1 MKLLRVILRVT
12 SVCCLVFSISL
23 LSGLEHGSSDYI
35 NSAASPY
42 SLKYWTM
49 GLPSVAEAR
58 DSHRERRRKHDD
70 EDRDERDDRD
80 DGDDDDD
87 DDDDDDVRSPRA
99 RLRVKNL
106 TRDKHELNWIR
117 LNARK
122 SRGHGNRIAHYEYF
136 VVDAQTGIHVPN
148 PGGST
153 KAVAHVLLS
162 PGKYFISVVVTNA
175 AGKQSM
181 RSVKASLP
189 GKPHPGF
196 DGTPIQWAMG
206 RKWEPGDAS
215 ISISLAAGPLTVS
228 DIQGFFAPRL
238 ASPVLGATSSS
249 GCGSMMN
256 NAGNSIS
263 VATGMLSMI
272 PGAGPLLGP
281 VNAASAGLK
290 LAGCSKSSACTQ
302 AKFDAINDQLKYQE
316 SQIQDIYT
324 TIYRDEAV
332 FFDTLAELNNE
343 IQQAGTLTYNA
354 TRDQVTTTF
363 NRFMLDAGLWNNITG
378 PAQAITEAQVNNY
391 LNADGTESPGLA
403 RCKKGETRCCY
414 LPYRDD
420 LFGPNDPETF
430 CPAQADEGGPF
441 AVLQGFATSTGLSGS
456 NLASLLGSNYQDDP
470 NDSNCTHNCYTRI
483 QSSLTDTALGL
494 LFDIYADHL
503 DQQVDFC
510 ASRDATARASCST
523 PDNNLV
529 SLYESYNTAV
539 LAIYQ
544 QSLYSLQQAYSM
556 EYLVNQFN
564 YFSDSNGTGVISP
577 LIVTEDQKIPGTYY
591 TKDLPLALACNGDA
605 DTTDLELYEGQSY
618 NCAQQQLTMAYV
630 QRVNILY
637 QNVLGYI
644 VTDRPTTRQHW
655 PDPSTIVLDVD
666 GTGPIGPI
674 TLNPA
679 IDYDA
684 VVGARLNTATRS
696 LEKTPI
702 EHVERITG
710 IQSDSPNLYN
720 WTTDGVLYQFSIQ
733 DPARCF
739 HTLNTYYANNSVN
752 IADPIRDGYLEDV
765 FADPADCP
773 SVFALP
779 DGSPPNQG
787 FYDGKTLQPYDQ
799 FYVSPGGG
807 TCEAACY
814 TCASGQDPNN
824 TDPAPDPPI
833 EWAEGGHGL
842 QVLYETPAPDWA
854 SASST
859 DNGSWKLSCINA
871 SFSGT
876 AGNGPIPPTLC
887 AKCLDGG
894 FNNPVDGPSYGERN
908 CKICPG
914 GRWGNDHGTLF
925 CEGHTTELCRGYCS
939 GDNFCGDSRY
949 ALGPDGDS
957 DYTDCAKCGGD
968 PVLALSARMPGNV
981 RFCSQSADT
990 AGQSPYAALLGPG
1003 VQLDESASNY
1013 DEAGNQM
1020 RWFELP
1026 ASYSGN
1032 QAGLRPG
1039 TVHLTCGNWVMPP
1052 TVDEW
1057 LTAQNNGTHLII
1069 TIPADDDTRF
1079 VQQNRSGH
1087 KAIASIAWD
1096 EGNAN
1101 APCHDGFTKIHGP
1114 FCAWDQ
1120 DYASGVD
1127 SVSATDVWKTCGKLN
1142 WQATI
1147 LDKETYA
1154 GFTTS
1159 FTNPATGLEGSLPVL
1174 EGGLPVRLGLV
1185 KQCYAFRISGTN
1197 VVAPFA
1203 LYEYAPDTD
1212 TTTTNSVSD
1221 YGYVCTPTYIDYS
1234 LIGEIAQDND
1244 DFGNFGDIEQTLTCS
1259 LLDGSEYRVGIRRAV
1274 VTSTSTKDGRGET
1287 FVTMKQSNIGCP
1299 EACYHCNSGLGGNT
1313 AGGLDLVMGSDDVEV
1328 CDGYCSGY
1336 NFCGG
1341 KEYNQPSVDFAPV
1354 DCTRCGAGDDDGD
1367 PQLDRICAASE
1378 SDWCVS
1384 EPGTDVYYGKKYV
1397 NSLSPGN
1404 VAPGSGKVTTLDQM
1418 VNDGTATK
1426 VSGAPGLIQCS
1437 NDYFPRDPAVGFF
1450 KHCITR
1456 PSPSGARLCASTEG
1470 DYCDCDG
1477 DVYYGKKFV
1486 SSLVSEGGHAPGG
1499 GPLTTYSQVVSESTT
1514 YKLASD
1520 VEDGIECSYTA
1531 MGGAPAPDFY
1541 KHCYCVPD

>member
-1 MKLLRVILRVT
+1 MKLLLVILRVT

-23 LSGLEHGSSDYI
+23 LSGLEHGSSDDI

-80 DGDDDDD
+80 DGDDD

-162 PGKYFISVVVTNA
+162 PGKYFISVVVTNT

-215 ISISLAAGPLTVS
+215 ISISLAAGPLSVS

-238 ASPVLGATSSS
+238 ASPVLGETSSS

-256 NAGNSIS
+256 DAGNGIS

-281 VNAASAGLK
+281 VNSASAGLK
-290 LAGCSKSSACTQ
+290 LAGGRKSSACTQ

-343 IQQAGTLTYNA
+343 IQQAGTLTYND

-441 AVLQGFATSTGLSGS
+441 AVLQNFATSTGLSGS

-470 NDSNCTHNCYTRI
+470 NDPNCTHNCYTRI

-510 ASRDATARASCST
+510 ASRDGQCDAE
-523 PDNNLV
+523 DNNLV

-539 LAIYQ
+539 VAIYQ

-556 EYLVNQFN
+556 ELLVNQFN
-564 YFSDSNGTGVISP
+564 YFSDPNDAEVISP
-577 LIVTEDQKIPGTYY
+577 LIVTGDQKIPGTYY
-591 TKDLPLALACNGDA
+591 TRDLPLSLACNGEA
-605 DTTDLELYEGQSY
+605 DSTDLELYEGQSY

-684 VVGARLNTATRS
+684 VVGASLNTAPRY

-799 FYVSPGGG
+799 FYVSPGGV

-842 QVLYETPAPDWA
+842 QVLYETPATDWN
-854 SASST
+854 SSSST
-859 DNGSWKLSCINA
+859 SNGSWRNSCDTSTAIY
-871 SFSGT
+871 SGV
-876 AGNGPIPPTLC
+876 AGNPQTPPTLC
-887 AKCLDGG
+887 ADCSSGL
-894 FNNPVDGPSYGERN
+894 NCQACPSGQ
-908 CKICPG
+908 
-914 GRWGNDHGTLF
+914 WGNDQGSLL
-925 CEGHTTELCRGYCS
+925 CEGTTELCRGYCS

-981 RFCSQSADT
+981 EFCSQSINSN
-990 AGQSPYAALLGPG
+990 GKSPYAALLGTG
-1003 VQLDESASNY
+1003 VVLSNSNNY
-1013 DEAGNQM
+1013 DATGNKM
-1020 RWFELP
+1020 TWFELP

-1032 QAGLRPG
+1032 LAGLRPG
-1039 TVHLTCGNWVMPP
+1039 TVHMTCGNWVEPP
-1052 TVDEW
+1052 TVDEA
-1057 LTAQNNGTHLII
+1057 LTAKAVGVHHTY
-1069 TIPADDDTRF
+1069 ADDPSQDAAF
-1079 VQQNRSGH
+1079 KVQDPGNRRGVVTLYQSKEQEGCH
-1087 KAIASIAWD
+1087 DSLI
-1096 EGNAN
+1096 ETFGNADMN
-1101 APCHDGFTKIHGP
+1101 GP
-1114 FCAWDQ
+1114 FCSWDQ
-1120 DYASGVD
+1120 DYAKGVSNTSGGSLWD
-1127 SVSATDVWKTCGKLN
+1127 TCGQLN
-1142 WQATI
+1142 WQRKPDTTPPT
-1147 LDKETYA
+1147 DWYA
-1154 GFTTS
+1154 GFTMS
-1159 FTNPATGLEGSLPVL
+1159 FANPATGLVS
-1174 EGGLPVRLGLV
+1174 GGLPMSFGLI
-1185 KQCYAFRISGTN
+1185 KQCSN
-1197 VVAPFA
+1197 LVAGDVLASIASLWP
-1203 LYEYAPDTD
+1203 LYEYDS
-1212 TTTTNSVSD
+1212 TTTSTKVNKVSD
-1221 YGYVCTPTYIDYS
+1221 YGFVCTPGYM
-1234 LIGEIAQDND
+1234 D
-1244 DFGNFGDIEQTLTCS
+1244 DFRDTEQTLECS
-1259 LLDGSEYRVGIRRAV
+1259 MLDGSEYVVGIRAAEVGLFPDRYDGITD
-1274 VTSTSTKDGRGET
+1274 VTVRQANT
-1287 FVTMKQSNIGCP
+1287 GCP
-1299 EACYHCNSGLGGNT
+1299 LDCYHCMDGT
-1313 AGGLDLVMGSDDVEV
+1313 GGLTPGGRDLVTGSDGEQV

-1341 KEYNQPSVDFAPV
+1341 EQFNQPSGDIAAT
-1354 DCTRCGAGDDDGD
+1354 DCTGCGSGDETAYT
-1367 PQLDRICAASE
+1367 ICAASE
-1378 SDWCVS
+1378 GDYCSCD
-1384 EPGTDVYYGKKYV
+1384 GDIYYGKKYV
-1397 NSLSPGN
+1397 NSLSASGN
-1404 VAPGSGKVTTLDQM
+1404 IAPGSGRVTTLDQM
-1418 VNDGTATK
+1418 TSDGNTYRSL
-1426 VSGAPGLIQCS
+1426 SGAAGLVKCS
-1437 NDYFPRDPAVGFF
+1437 NDYLFVDPAFGYSKHCLCKPSAARHCAASEGDWCSCDGTVYYGIKFVESLLPGNAAPGHGALATFEQINTDNRIETVPGVTDGMFCSYTNFDSDPAVG
-1450 KHCITR
+1450 R
-1456 PSPSGARLCASTEG
+1456 
-1470 DYCDCDG
+1470 
-1477 DVYYGKKFV
+1477 
-1486 SSLVSEGGHAPGG
+1486 
-1499 GPLTTYSQVVSESTT
+1499 
-1514 YKLASD
+1514 
-1520 VEDGIECSYTA
+1520 
-1531 MGGAPAPDFY
+1531 Y